1 MSRTLHGL
9 KAQGRNNQT
18 PKKNENQHGK
28 NRRNTQSA
36 EHLEGTY
43 DQERERGRARE
54 GGRGGRERTSEE
66 HFEYE

>member
-43 DQERERGRARE
+43 DQEREREGERGRE
-54 GGRGGRERTSEE
+54 GGRERTAEE